1 MAGLQVRHFFSCC
14 KAMNDHDSIGAT
26 VAKVLTVIVLWFGGI
41 KLGDI
46 QAVIGILSGLAVG
59 GYAALQAISLWR
71 REFRD
76 RS

>member
-14 KAMNDHDSIGAT
+14 KAMNSIGAT

-59 GYAALQAISLWR
+59 GYAVLEFVVLWR
-71 REFRD
+71 REFKEK
-76 RS
+76 

>member
-1 MAGLQVRHFFSCC
+1 MT
-14 KAMNDHDSIGAT
+14 IGAT

-59 GYAALQAISLWR
+59 GYAVLEFVVLWR
-71 REFRD
+71 REFKEK
-76 RS
+76 

>member
-1 MAGLQVRHFFSCC
+1 MSAH
-14 KAMNDHDSIGAT
+14 ASIGAT

-46 QAVIGILSGLAVG
+46 QAVIGILSGVAVG
-59 GYAALQAISLWR
+59 AYAALQFVALWR
-71 REFRD
+71 REFRA

>member
-1 MAGLQVRHFFSCC
+1 
-14 KAMNDHDSIGAT
+14 MNDHDSIGAT

-59 GYAALQAISLWR
+59 GYAVLEFVVLWR
-71 REFRD
+71 REFKEK
-76 RS
+76 